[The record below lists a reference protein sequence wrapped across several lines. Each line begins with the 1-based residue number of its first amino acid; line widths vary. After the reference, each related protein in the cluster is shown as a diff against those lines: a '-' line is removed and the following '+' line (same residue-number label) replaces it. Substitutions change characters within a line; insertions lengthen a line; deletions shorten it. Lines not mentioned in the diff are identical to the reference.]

1 MDMLFGTESSQLAV
15 LQVQKQQVQ
24 DEKILLL
31 QVSAELEYGTEGR
44 LRQEVKLE
52 EQMET
57 ARAEQNRF
65 QTITAIF
72 PGSKWNCLLLRIV
85 LQETLGEVKVYP
97 PMKLK
102 VSVDYITACL
112 EERNKEHREVAE
124 QVLKVMRWKSR
135 KRV

>member
-1 MDMLFGTESSQLAV
+1 MDMLFGTVTSELAV
-15 LQVQKQQVQ
+15 LQQQVQ

-44 LRQEVKLE
+44 LRQDVKLE
-52 EQMET
+52 EPMET
-57 ARAEQNRF
+57 ARAEKNRF
-65 QTITAIF
+65 QTITAILS
-72 PGSKWNCLLLRIV
+72 GSKWNCLLLRIV
-85 LQETLGEVKVYP
+85 PQETLGEVVKVYP

-124 QVLKVMRWKSR
+124 KVLKVMRWKSR